1 MYDWIGSLADNHMHF
16 RLCLQPGVTI
26 QPAELLAHVDRV
38 LQMEVVNTAILMD
51 REDNEISFHRF
62 SAAEVSEENSTS
74 NPTNLDLPLI
84 GTGSRYGSGETYL
97 QYIRSCFSAT
107 PTKNIAGTIQHL
119 QHLEKAG

>member
-1 MYDWIGSLADNHMHF
+1 MYDWIGPLADNPMHF

-74 NPTNLDLPLI
+74 NPTNIDLPSLKQEAGMALERRI
-84 GTGSRYGSGETYL
+84 CSTSGL
-97 QYIRSCFSAT
+97 VF
-107 PTKNIAGTIQHL
+107 L
-119 QHLEKAG
+119 QHQRKT